1 MKLLRYQQRIE
12 QEIIAARLPR
22 HNPLD
27 IGIIP
32 NTISF
37 KHRFGRAMPHEETVL
52 LQAKVAPPRP
62 HRYRL
67 VRPAVTMRL
76 REAYDYR
83 VTLVQAGAGYGKT
96 TALAELAHSG
106 ATICWY
112 TIGESDRDPVTFL
125 TYLTAACAPVLPQ
138 GAPEALATLRARP
151 AERATWWQALDGL
164 LNALAGSAQRP
175 TLLIL
180 DDYHFVVG
188 SAEIRALTE
197 RLISYAPPWLSLLI
211 ATRYPIVS
219 GELVRW
225 RARGEVLELHR
236 ETLAFQREEIA
247 ALFSDVFGVPLSAT
261 DRDLLYH
268 HTEGWPIALQLVW
281 QGLRSGQARSVSE
294 LLARGPASLAALF
307 DFLASDVLDRQ
318 PPEIAA
324 FLRET
329 APLRL
334 LTAAACDAVRQA
346 ADSADLLA
354 QVRDRD
360 LFLVELG
367 AHHYRYHHLFHE
379 FLRQQTR
386 ADPDTAARHRRAAR
400 HYAEIG
406 AHEEAIYHWFAAG
419 DTAIAADAIVTAGEE
434 ALRNGRLDTV
444 AEWIDA
450 LPAEL
455 IAGRPRLQCYLGDL
469 YRLRAR
475 FDEARRWYAQA
486 EVSSRQLGDR
496 AELARALYGQALV
509 YIDQVQPAQAES
521 VLQEALRV
529 SEGLEDQVARAQV
542 LELLAEN
549 KLNMGQPTEA
559 EALQQQ
565 AKQLRAA
572 SPAADLLS
580 ARVKLR
586 TGQLA
591 AARSLLQAWRDQER
605 AASARGEAQLP
616 RGHREA
622 VLVLA
627 LIAAFEGDVEQ
638 ALALAEEGIAVGA
651 ERNSR
656 FITSVAYARLGHA
669 WLLKSATAGSTAR
682 ERALDYYRQAL
693 AEGEALG
700 VERLRVEPLWGL
712 TRLYGLAGDLTAA
725 ERAAGSGQ
733 DFCRWAGDL
742 WLGAMIQLQRGV
754 SHIVAGTAD
763 QGHELLLAA
772 RADLRA
778 CGDRFGVTVA
788 LLWLAIAY
796 HELRQDLAALTAL
809 DEALELCAQHGYD
822 YLFTRPT
829 FLGLPDPRRAVPLLL
844 ATRARGHHRD
854 YIERLLSALGL
865 RGLETHPGYQLR
877 IQTLGAFRVWRG
889 SHEIEAREWQRD
901 KARQLFQLLI
911 AHRGRWLQR
920 DEIVELLWPYLNP
933 DAAIRDFKVALSA
946 LYKALEPNRTEAT
959 SSFIARDGSAYRL
972 RPTAD
977 IWLDCAELSA
987 GCAAGQRLLDQGQI
1001 EAGIA
1006 RLQTALHLYHG
1017 DFLPDALYESWANAE
1032 RERLRNTFLRSADR
1046 LAVALAEHGRDEEL
1060 IALAERMLEHDNCWE
1075 RAYRLLMLA
1084 YARQGNRAAAL
1095 RVFQRCV
1102 DHLARE
1108 LDAEP
1113 APITIEFAERLRLGE
1128 PILPAVT
1135 DL

>member
-1 MKLLRYQQRIE
+1 M
-12 QEIIAARLPR
+12 AR
-22 HNPLD
+22 
-27 IGIIP
+27 
-32 NTISF
+32 
-37 KHRFGRAMPHEETVL
+37 EETVL
-52 LQAKVAPPRP
+52 LQAKIAPPRP

-67 VRPAVTMRL
+67 VRPEVTARL
-76 REAYDYR
+76 REAFDYR
-83 VTLVQAGAGYGKT
+83 VTIVQAGAGYGKT
-96 TALAELAHSG
+96 TALAELAANTG
-106 ATICWY
+106 AVCWY
-112 TIGESDRDPVTFL
+112 TIGENDRDPVTFL
-125 TYLTAACAPVLPQ
+125 TYLTAACGPVLPQ
-138 GAPEALATLRARP
+138 GAPEALAALHARP
-151 AERATWWQALDGL
+151 ADRTAWTQALDGL
-164 LNALAGSAQRP
+164 LNTLAGAIPRP

-180 DDYHFVVG
+180 DDYHFVTA

-197 RLISYAPPWLSLLI
+197 RLITYAPPWLSLLI

-236 ETLAFQREEIA
+236 EALAFTRDEIA
-247 ALFSDVFGVPLSAT
+247 ALFTEVFGMLLSAA
-261 DRDLLYH
+261 DVDLLSH
-268 HTEGWPIALQLVW
+268 QTEGWPIALQLVW
-281 QGLRSGQARSVSE
+281 QGLRGGQARSVAE
-294 LLARGPASLAALF
+294 LLANGPASLAALF

-324 FLRET
+324 FLRAT
-329 APLRL
+329 APLRV

-346 ADSADLLA
+346 DDSAELLA

-360 LFLVELG
+360 LFVVELG
-367 AHHYRYHHLFHE
+367 TDHYRYHHLFHD

-386 ADPDTAARHRRAAR
+386 HDPDLAARHRRAAQ
-400 HYAEIG
+400 HYTAVG
-406 AHEEAIYHWFAAG
+406 LAEEAIYHWFAAG
-419 DTAIAADAIVTAGEE
+419 EGAIAANAVETAGEE

-444 AEWIDA
+444 AGWIDS

-455 IAGRPRLQCYLGDL
+455 IATRPRLQCYLGDL

-475 FDEARRWYAQA
+475 FDEARRWYTQA
-486 EVSSRQLGDR
+486 ETTSRQRGDR

-529 SEGLEDQVARAQV
+529 SERLEDQVARARV

-549 KLNMGQPTEA
+549 KLNMGQPAEA

-565 AKQLRAA
+565 ASQLRAA

-591 AARSLLQAWRDQER
+591 AARALLQAWRDHER
-605 AASARGEAQLP
+605 AATARGATPAP

-627 LIAAFEGDVEQ
+627 LIAAFEGDVDQ
-638 ALALAEEGIAVGA
+638 ALALAREGVQVGI

-669 WLLKSATAGSTAR
+669 WLLQSATADVAAR
-682 ERALDYYRQAL
+682 DYALDYYRKAL
-693 AEGEALG
+693 AEGDALG
-700 VERLRVEPLWGL
+700 VDRLRVEPLWGL
-712 TRLYGLAGDLTAA
+712 TRLYGLAGDLATA
-725 ERAAGSGQ
+725 ESAAADGQ
-733 DFCRWAGDL
+733 AFCRWAGDL

-754 SHIVAGTAD
+754 SHVIAGHIECA
-763 QGHELLLAA
+763 QEILLAA

-778 CGDRFGVTVA
+778 CSDRFGQAVA
-788 LLWLAIAY
+788 ALWLALVY
-796 HELRQDLAALTAL
+796 HEQRQDAAAIAAIN
-809 DEALELCAQHGYD
+809 EALELSVTHGYD

-829 FLGLPDPRRAVPLLL
+829 FLGVTEPRRLLPILL

-854 YIERLLSALGL
+854 YIERLLATLGL
-865 RGLETHPGYQLR
+865 RGLEAHPGYQLR
-877 IQTLGAFRVWRG
+877 VQTLGAFRVWRG
-889 SHEIEAREWQRD
+889 DHEIEAREWQRD
-901 KARQLFQLLI
+901 KARQLLQALI
-911 AHRGRWLQR
+911 AYRNRWLQR
-920 DEIVELLWPYLNP
+920 EELAEMLWPHLAP
-933 DAAIRDFKVALSA
+933 EAAIRDFKVALSV
-946 LYKALEPNRTEAT
+946 LYRVLEPSRSEAT
-959 SSFIARDGSAYRL
+959 SSFIVRDGSAYRL

-987 GCAAGQRLLDQGQI
+987 GCTDGLRLLDQGRT
-1001 EAGIA
+1001 EAGIQ
-1006 RLQTALHLYHG
+1006 RLQAAIQLYQG
-1017 DFLPDALYESWANAE
+1017 DFLPDALYESWAEAE

-1046 LAVALAEHGRDEEL
+1046 LAQTLAEQGRDEEV
-1060 IALAERMLEHDNCWE
+1060 IALAERMLAHDNCWE

-1108 LDAEP
+1108 LEVEP
-1113 APITIEFAERLRLGE
+1113 SPITLALAERLRTGDTT
-1128 PILPAVT
+1128 LPPVT

>member
-1 MKLLRYQQRIE
+1 M
-12 QEIIAARLPR
+12 AR
-22 HNPLD
+22 
-27 IGIIP
+27 
-32 NTISF
+32 
-37 KHRFGRAMPHEETVL
+37 EETVL

-67 VRPAVTMRL
+67 VRPAVTARL
-76 REAYDYR
+76 REAFDYR

-96 TALAELAHSG
+96 TALAELAAS
-106 ATICWY
+106 AQTVCWY

-125 TYLTAACAPVLPQ
+125 TYLTAACAPVLAQ
-138 GAPEALATLRARP
+138 GAPEALAALHTRP
-151 AERATWWQALDGL
+151 ADRTAWTQALDGL
-164 LNALAGSAQRP
+164 LNTLAGATPRP

-180 DDYHFVVG
+180 DDYHFVTA

-236 ETLAFQREEIA
+236 EALAFTRDEIA
-247 ALFSDVFGVPLSAT
+247 ALFAEVFGMPLSAA
-261 DRDLLYH
+261 DVDLLSH
-268 HTEGWPIALQLVW
+268 QTEGWPIALQLVW
-281 QGLRSGQARSVSE
+281 QGLRGGQARSVAE
-294 LLARGPASLAALF
+294 LLANGPASLAALF

-324 FLRET
+324 FLRAT
-329 APLRL
+329 APLRV

-346 ADSADLLA
+346 GDSAELLA

-360 LFLVELG
+360 LFVVELG
-367 AHHYRYHHLFHE
+367 ADHYRYHHLFHD

-386 ADPDTAARHRRAAR
+386 HDPDLAARHRRAAQ
-400 HYAEIG
+400 HYAAAG
-406 AHEEAIYHWFAAG
+406 LAEEAIYHWFAAG
-419 DTAIAADAIVTAGEE
+419 EGAIAADAIEAAGEE

-444 AEWIDA
+444 AGWIDA

-455 IAGRPRLQCYLGDL
+455 IAQRPRLQCYLGDL

-475 FDEARRWYAQA
+475 FDEARNWYAQA
-486 EVSSRQLGDR
+486 EATSRQQGDR
-496 AELARALYGQALV
+496 AELARVLYGQALV
-509 YIDQVQPAQAES
+509 YIDQVQPSQAES

-529 SEGLEDQVARAQV
+529 SEGLEDQVARARV

-549 KLNMGQPTEA
+549 KLNMGQPAEA

-565 AKQLRAA
+565 ARQLRAA

-591 AARSLLQAWRDQER
+591 AARALLQAWRDHER
-605 AASARGEAQLP
+605 VATARGATPAP

-627 LIAAFEGDVEQ
+627 LIAAFEGDADQ
-638 ALALAEEGIAVGA
+638 ALALASEGVQVGM

-669 WLLKSATAGSTAR
+669 WLLQSATTGAAAR
-682 ERALDYYRQAL
+682 DQALDYYRKAL
-693 AEGEALG
+693 AEGNALG
-700 VERLRVEPLWGL
+700 VDRLRVEPLWGL
-712 TRLYGLAGDLTAA
+712 TRLYGLAGDLAAA
-725 ERAAGSGQ
+725 ESAAADGQ
-733 DFCRWAGDL
+733 AFCRWAGDL

-754 SHIVAGTAD
+754 SYLIAGQLERA
-763 QGHELLLAA
+763 HELLLAA

-778 CGDRFGVTVA
+778 CSDRFGQA
-788 LLWLAIAY
+788 AAALWLALAY
-796 HELRQDLAALTAL
+796 HEQRQDAAAIAAVN
-809 DEALELCAQHGYD
+809 EALELSATHGYD

-829 FLGLPDPRRAVPLLL
+829 FLGLTDPRRALPVVL
-844 ATRARGHHRD
+844 AARARGYHRD
-854 YIERLLSALGL
+854 YIERLLATLGL
-865 RGLETHPGYQLR
+865 RGLEAHPGYQLR
-877 IQTLGAFRVWRG
+877 VQTLGAFRVWRG
-889 SHEIEAREWQRD
+889 DHEIEAREWQRD
-901 KARQLFQLLI
+901 KARQLLQALI
-911 AHRGRWLQR
+911 AHRSRWLQR
-920 DEIVELLWPYLNP
+920 EELAEMLWPHLAP
-933 DAAIRDFKVALSA
+933 EAAIRDFKVALSA
-946 LYKALEPNRTEAT
+946 LYRVLEPSRSEAT

-987 GCAAGQRLLDQGQI
+987 GCADGLRLLDQGRT
-1001 EAGIA
+1001 EAGIQ
-1006 RLQTALHLYHG
+1006 RLQAALQLYHG
-1017 DFLPDALYESWANAE
+1017 DFLPDALYESWAEAE

-1046 LAVALAEHGRDEEL
+1046 LAQALAEQGRNEEV
-1060 IALAERMLEHDNCWE
+1060 IALAERMLAHDNCWE

-1102 DHLARE
+1102 DNLARE
-1108 LDAEP
+1108 LEVEP
-1113 APITIEFAERLRLGE
+1113 APITLALAERLRAGDTT
-1128 PILPAVT
+1128 LPPVT